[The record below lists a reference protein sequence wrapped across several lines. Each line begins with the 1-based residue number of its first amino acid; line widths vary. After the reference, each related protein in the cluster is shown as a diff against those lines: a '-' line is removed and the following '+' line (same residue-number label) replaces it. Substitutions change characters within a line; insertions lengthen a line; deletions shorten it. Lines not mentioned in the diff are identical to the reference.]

1 MQSVP
6 VNMNL
11 CFDLGIIY
19 ELYDKKDKKLTA
31 DALNIAWND
40 FGTRYRF
47 HEYNYPHK
55 GYHKINDVFML
66 GEKILAAPAVKKGKR
81 KKPFY
86 FLPENG
92 EIRTE
97 ISVTAEKALLLIL
110 RLTSCCFFTECR
122 IGYR

>member
-19 ELYDKKDKKLTA
+19 ELYGKKDKKLTA

-66 GEKILAAPAVKKGKR
+66 GEKILAAPAVKKGQKE
-81 KKPFY
+81 KTVL
-86 FLPENG
+86 LPPGKWRDSDGN
-92 EIRTE
+92 IRDGGK
-97 ISVTAEKALLLIL
+97 SVTVDTPIDKLL
-110 RLTSCCFFTECR
+110 FFCR
-122 IGYR
+122 V